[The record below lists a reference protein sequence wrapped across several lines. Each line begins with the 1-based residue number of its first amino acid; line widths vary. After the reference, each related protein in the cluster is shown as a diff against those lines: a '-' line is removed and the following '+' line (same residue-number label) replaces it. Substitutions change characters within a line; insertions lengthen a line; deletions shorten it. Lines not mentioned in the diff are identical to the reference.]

1 MLNKIIK
8 AGNYVYTLDKK
19 GQEMEAGGVF
29 EVQKGDKLIVTT
41 DMQFLVP
48 ETRGRVHVKAVVHE
62 GGYVEFRG
70 KIIIAKGAVNANG
83 YLKQEVLLMGPGALA
98 VCVPEL
104 EIECNEVKASHAASV
119 STFDKEQLFYLQS
132 RGMTVSEAK
141 ETIVMAWLG

>member
-1 MLNKIIK
+1 MQNKIT
-8 AGNYVYTLDKK
+8 ASGTYVYTLDKK
-19 GQEMEAGGVF
+19 GQEIEAGGVF
-29 EVQKGDKLIVTT
+29 EVKKGEKLIVTT
-41 DMQFLVP
+41 DMQFMVA
-48 ETRGRVHVKAVVHE
+48 ETNGKVHVKAVVHE

-132 RGMTVSEAK
+132 RGVTLSEAR
-141 ETIVMAWLG
+141 ETIVRAWLG